1 MRARDLMVPAPTVAP
16 STPVPEALRAM
27 IESRLPGVV
36 VRDDRA
42 FTVVPASQVLR
53 VVLPPYVLADPS
65 LGRVWDESSAD
76 ELVARARGLTVRDL
90 LAALPEGG
98 AAATVDPDAT
108 AVEIAAVLSSAHV
121 PLVAV
126 IDRDELVGVVSV
138 NRLAEAL
145 LA

>member
-1 MRARDLMVPAPTVAP
+1 MVPAPTVAP

-36 VRDDRA
+36 VREEGA